1 MRWRVTEAP
10 SIIRG
15 HHRGMEIDKSKNP
28 TIVRLEGGVR
38 VTIHLKGDEGP
49 AWKDDYDT
57 AAKESEIDAYA
68 VPWAICVTVLD
79 PDKVTKT
86 LDAAVG
92 LLKTANV
99 TWSERNKPV
108 QKMEGDAEQWWRDYL
123 NPPPPTNR
131 G

>member
-1 MRWRVTEAP
+1 MK
-10 SIIRG
+10 
-15 HHRGMEIDKSKNP
+15 IDKSKNP

-57 AAKESEIDAYA
+57 AAMESEIDAYA
-68 VPWAICVTVLD
+68 IPWANCVTVLD

-86 LDAAVG
+86 WDAAVG
-92 LLKTANV
+92 VLKTGNV

-108 QKMEGDAEQWWRDYL
+108 QEDG
-123 NPPPPTNR
+123 